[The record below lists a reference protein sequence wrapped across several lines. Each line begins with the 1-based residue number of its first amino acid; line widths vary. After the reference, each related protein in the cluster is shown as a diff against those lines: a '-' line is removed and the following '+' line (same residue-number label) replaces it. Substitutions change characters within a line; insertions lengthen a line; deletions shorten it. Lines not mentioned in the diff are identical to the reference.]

1 MARNTKVTGHFL
13 HLMLIPKASNME
25 KGLNENSI
33 LKFSYRLGKRPKENE
48 YCGIMPK
55 KENNSL

>member
-1 MARNTKVTGHFL
+1 
-13 HLMLIPKASNME
+13 ME

-33 LKFSYRLGKRPKENE
+33 LKYSYRLGKRPKENK

-55 KENNSL
+55 KEKKQFGKSPNGEKIVWTEP

>member
-1 MARNTKVTGHFL
+1 
-13 HLMLIPKASNME
+13 ME

-33 LKFSYRLGKRPKENE
+33 LKYSYRLGKRPKENK

-55 KENNSL
+55 KENNSLEKALMEKK